1 MIKRSYI
8 YSLFALIPFLVCNSC
23 KKKVENTPPF
33 IQYISISPS
42 QVKQYVDLVSIK
54 IQYEDSEGD
63 LGHPNPDSLTMYI
76 HDSRLSHA
84 DSLHIP
90 PLTPDT
96 NLSIKGTIEIDIG
109 SPFLL
114 GNGGS
119 EFIQYTI
126 KVRDNYGLWSNQIV
140 TDEIEIKP

>member
-1 MIKRSYI
+1 MINNLNI
-8 YSLFALIPFLVCNSC
+8 YSQILLISFLIITSC

-33 IQYISISPS
+33 IQYISISPI
-42 QVKQYVDLVSIK
+42 QVKQYVDPVIIN
-54 IQYEDSEGD
+54 IQYEDNEGD
-63 LGHPNPDSLTMYI
+63 LGHPNPDSLTLYI

-119 EFIQYTI
+119 EYIQYTI